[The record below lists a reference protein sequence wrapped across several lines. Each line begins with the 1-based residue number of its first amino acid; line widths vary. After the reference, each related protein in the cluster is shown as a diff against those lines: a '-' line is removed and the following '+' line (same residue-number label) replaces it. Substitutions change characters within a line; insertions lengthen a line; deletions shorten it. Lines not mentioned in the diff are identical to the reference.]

1 MRQDLLMHPCKQKA
15 LLVNRQENVEALPSD
30 SIEDEGQ
37 ISVRIARQAR
47 TTVEAGYESREA
59 AQAERVW
66 IANLYVMPVEPECSN
81 CLPRRRAGTFRKKNT
96 HDTP

>member
-1 MRQDLLMHPCKQKA
+1 MQPCEQKA
-15 LLVNRQENVEALPSD
+15 LLVNRQENIEAFRSD

-37 ISVRIARQAR
+37 ISVRIGRQAR